1 MTTGT
6 PHQADVA
13 APRQYKDCLSCRIIG
28 TGTLAGVGS
37 YAFWQSR
44 AAAPGSPWQKRIM
57 AGLGT
62 AFLAG
67 SVLRWFQ

>member
-1 MTTGT
+1 MTTDT
-6 PHQADVA
+6 QPAISV
-13 APRQYKDCLSCRIIG
+13 PRPYKDCLSCRIIG

-37 YAFWQSR
+37 YAFWQAR

-67 SVLRWFQ
+67 SILRWFQ